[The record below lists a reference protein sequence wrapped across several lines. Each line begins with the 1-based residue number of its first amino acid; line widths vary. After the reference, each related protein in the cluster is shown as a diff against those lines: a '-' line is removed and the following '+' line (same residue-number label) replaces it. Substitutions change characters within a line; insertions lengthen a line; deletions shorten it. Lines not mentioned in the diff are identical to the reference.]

1 MEVGIWKKSGDGKEI
16 FYSIVISFSVLF
28 FIYVLFFWNKADGV
42 IVEALPNESDYS
54 VYSGRNVYEWWKST
68 LTEKE
73 QILYDEMKESYLQFK
88 TDFSTKLDEL
98 TFYEMENVRVALL
111 LDHPEMFWTD
121 LYKTNLQRNDYKI
134 NVKKKIEL
142 SYAYT
147 EEEAIAIK
155 TRIEPIYMEIVNE
168 AKKQKNDYRKIKYV
182 HDKLIKTTEYE
193 VISNEN
199 GRLDQSIVTIF
210 DEHKSVCAGYAYG
223 FKFIMDQLDID
234 TIIVRELVAEGAKY
248 NHVWN
253 MVNLYKEWYNID
265 VTYDKQTSTNNMVS
279 DKYFLI
285 DDDEFY
291 LDHSMNKNIPKN

>member
-1 MEVGIWKKSGDGKEI
+1 MEVVIWKRSGDEKEI
-16 FYSIVISFSVLF
+16 FYSLVIIFSILF
-28 FIYVLFFWNKADGV
+28 FIYVFFFWNKADGV
-42 IVEALPNESDYS
+42 FVEPLPNESDYS
-54 VYSGRNVYEWWKST
+54 VYSGRNVYEWWKNT

-88 TDFSTKLDEL
+88 SDFSTKLDEL
-98 TFYEMENVRVALL
+98 TFNEMENVRVALL
-111 LDHPEMFWTD
+111 LDHPEMFWAN
-121 LYKTNLQRNDYKI
+121 LNQTNLQRNDYKI

-155 TRIEPIYMEIVNE
+155 TRIEPVYMEIVNG

-182 HDKLIKTTEYE
+182 HDKLIKTTEFE
-193 VISNEN
+193 KISDEN

-234 TIIVRELVAEGAKY
+234 TVVIRELVAEGAKY
-248 NHVWN
+248 DHVWN

-265 VTYDKQTSTNNMVS
+265 VTYDKQKSTTSIVS
-279 DKYFLI
+279 DEYFLRN
-285 DDDEFY
+285 DSEFY
-291 LDHSMNKNIPKN
+291 LNHSIKKNIPQI